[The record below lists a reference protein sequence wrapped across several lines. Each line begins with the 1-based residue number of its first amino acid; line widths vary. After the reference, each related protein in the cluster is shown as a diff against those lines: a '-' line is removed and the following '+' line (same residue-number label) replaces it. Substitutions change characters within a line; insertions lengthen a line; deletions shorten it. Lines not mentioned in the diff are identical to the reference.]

1 MAWREVD
8 GFESRIDSMKW
19 PQGQDSVLWDNIAGD
34 DNMELVREES
44 SGRTMNLILEVQFC
58 GICRSLEGWLNK
70 CAGHLG
76 GKVWAFKVDRSPQL
90 EVGSPSNQ
98 GHQWDAVGGKNTHW
112 GEPNA
117 EPRKSA

>member
-34 DNMELVREES
+34 DDMELVREGS
-44 SGRTMNLILEVQFC
+44 SGGGAMTLILEEQVR
-58 GICRSLEGWLNK
+58 GICRSLEGWLNI

-76 GKVWAFKVDRSPQL
+76 GKV
-90 EVGSPSNQ
+90 
-98 GHQWDAVGGKNTHW
+98 
-112 GEPNA
+112 
-117 EPRKSA
+117 